1 LRCHVDD
8 FLNARPYLGYETEK
22 VIKEMNC
29 SDSDE
34 ESMRKAVSI
43 LLRSCLMEVRQSI
56 ATNANTLKKTSL
68 MSAE

>member
-1 LRCHVDD
+1 
-8 FLNARPYLGYETEK
+8 LNARPYLGYETEK